1 MKDIKYIFIVLAL
14 SLVVLSGCGLPGLG
28 DSNSKDS
35 VKITATESSE
45 TKIVANIE
53 KLMIEHYTNGDIKPI
68 IIGNLSSS
76 IVQHN
81 ALMRGDANMSAVRFT
96 GTELTSVLDA
106 PPTRDANKAMD
117 ESQRL
122 FKKKYDQKYYHS
134 LGFENTYAFMVTK
147 ETADKYHLEKV
158 SDLEKYKDQLRL
170 GMDTQWMNRAG
181 DGYPAFQK
189 EYGFKFKS
197 ARPMQIGLVY
207 DALKNK
213 KLDIAVGY
221 STDGR
226 IAAYNLKI
234 LKDDRNFFPPYDGSP
249 LATEE
254 LIKDHPEIDK
264 ALTKLENT
272 ISTKEMQ
279 KLNYEADGKGKEPAV
294 IAEEFIKKH
303 NYFEDKKGGQ

>member
-1 MKDIKYIFIVLAL
+1 
-14 SLVVLSGCGLPGLG
+14 
-28 DSNSKDS
+28 
-35 VKITATESSE
+35 
-45 TKIVANIE
+45 
-53 KLMIEHYTNGDIKPI
+53 
-68 IIGNLSSS
+68 
-76 IVQHN
+76 
-81 ALMRGDANMSAVRFT
+81 
-96 GTELTSVLDA
+96 
-106 PPTRDANKAMD
+106 
-117 ESQRL
+117 
-122 FKKKYDQKYYHS
+122 
-134 LGFENTYAFMVTK
+134 MVTK

-158 SDLEKYKDQLRL
+158 SDLKKYKDQLRL

-189 EYGFKFKS
+189 DYGFKFKS